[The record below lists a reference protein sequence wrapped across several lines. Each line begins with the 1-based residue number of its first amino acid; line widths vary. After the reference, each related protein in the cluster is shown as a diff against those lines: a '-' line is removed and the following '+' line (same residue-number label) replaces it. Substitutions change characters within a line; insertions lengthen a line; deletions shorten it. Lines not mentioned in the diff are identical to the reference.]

1 MSKNRN
7 TIRATL
13 KRILLLALSVVL
25 AYFAG
30 VLLYSTGTDYQPEDR
45 LPGETQQDAGLPEL
59 PDTAF
64 SFLIWNLGYGGL
76 GAENDFFYGH
86 GMWWTKGHD
95 VRPSLDQHTRYQK
108 DIRQFLLSQRVDFYL
123 LQEIDRGSRRSH
135 FTDQVADISRGLPG
149 FYAGFFPNYRSPW
162 VPIPLLAPW
171 KAYGKTWSGL
181 ATLSRYKPT
190 ETARLSLP
198 GSFPWPTRLFM
209 LDRCLGLTR
218 YRLARGRELLV
229 VNLHNEAYDSDGS
242 LKSLQLAFLKKLVLQ
257 AYDEG
262 NYVVVG
268 GDWNQSPPFF
278 REGMLRPAYPT
289 VRVAMPLDAGY
300 MPEGWRWAY
309 DPAVPT
315 NRSIDAPY
323 EKGRTPVSL
332 IDFYLVSPNVRVV
345 QVKALDQ
352 GFRSSDHQ
360 PVWMEVRFEG

>member
-1 MSKNRN
+1 MNRYRV
-7 TIRATL
+7 IL
-13 KRILLLALSVVL
+13 KRIALLLLSAGM

-30 VLLYSTGTDYQPEDR
+30 VLLYSTSTDYQPAER
-45 LPGETQQDAGLPEL
+45 LPGETHREAGRTEL
-59 PDTAF
+59 PDTAL

-86 GMWWTKGHD
+86 GMWLAKGHD
-95 VRPSLDQHTRYQK
+95 VRPSLSQHTRYQD

-123 LQEIDRGSRRSH
+123 LQEIDRGSKRSY
-135 FTDQVADISRGLPG
+135 FTDQVADISKGLPG

-162 VPIPLLAPW
+162 VPIPLLTPW

-181 ATLSRYKPT
+181 ATFSRFQPV

-198 GSFPWPTRLFM
+198 GAFSWPTRLFM
-209 LDRCLGLTR
+209 LDRCLGLAR

-242 LKSLQLAFLKKLVLQ
+242 LKALQLAFLKKLLLQ
-257 AYDEG
+257 EYNKG

-278 REGMLRPAYPT
+278 REGMLRPAYPK
-289 VRVAMPLDAGY
+289 VRVSMPLEASY

-352 GFRSSDHQ
+352 GFRASDHQ
-360 PVWMEVRFEG
+360 PVWMEVRLEE